1 MILGKVLCK
10 LYRKKQLGWMEDT
23 AEISTSFGIVHLI
36 FLLKTPAQKMRM
48 LMKFATDSKLGG
60 SVNPEVGLSNW
71 KKQRILDDET
81 NRHGMKFN

>member
-1 MILGKVLCK
+1 MILDEFLCK
-10 LYRKKQLGWMEDT
+10 HYRKKQLGWMEDT
-23 AEISTSFGIVHLI
+23 TEISTSFGIVYLI

-60 SVNPEVGLSNW
+60 SVNPQMDLSNW

>member
-1 MILGKVLCK
+1 MQALQKETIRLDGRYCRDFYK
-10 LYRKKQLGWMEDT
+10 LWNSTFNIFAKKT
-23 AEISTSFGIVHLI
+23 
-36 FLLKTPAQKMRM
+36 AQKMRM